1 VAVGIWCTQ
10 WNFLNLAADNPA
22 LLIVWHLR
30 KIDPRPEISPP
41 GTAGTA
47 TDSVTLFW
55 VIWTSL
61 SLSSYCNAQMILR

>member
-1 VAVGIWCTQ
+1 
-10 WNFLNLAADNPA
+10 
-22 LLIVWHLR
+22 LR